1 MNVRDMSPRRLAAI
15 LACAVAVALATG
27 VPTDLI
33 DTPYFGREIPPTW
46 WSYPV
51 WIATSVLSG
60 VLIASYALD
69 RVDQERPARMGGA
82 GGVVA
87 FFAIGCPVCNKFV
100 LLAVGTSGALTW
112 FEPIQ
117 PLLAVVA
124 LGLLVV
130 ALRLRTRATCP
141 LPAARD

>member
-1 MNVRDMSPRRLAAI
+1 MNLRDLSIRRIAVI
-15 LACAVAVALATG
+15 LVCAVGVALVTG

-33 DTPYFGREIPPTW
+33 DTPYFAREIPPTW

-51 WIATSVLSG
+51 WVATSALSG
-60 VLIASYALD
+60 LLIASYVFD
-69 RVDQERPARMGGA
+69 RVDQQRPARMGSA

-87 FFAIGCPVCNKFV
+87 FFAIGCPVCNKIV
-100 LLAVGTSGALTW
+100 LLAIGTSGALTW

-130 ALRLRTRATCP
+130 ALRLRARATCP
-141 LPAARD
+141 LPAQQ